1 MKIAD
6 ILKLTASGYTPAEI
20 KELHAIEIESPEA
33 VQLATGGASLSDVKD
48 LLTLAATEDA
58 GKTEEVAEPG
68 TGESDPDPDY
78 KKQYEELKRQMDAQT
93 DALKAIQAQNQR
105 QDQSGN
111 VKDPEEV
118 LADIITN
125 FM

>member
-20 KELHAIEIESPEA
+20 KELHALEVESPEA

-48 LLTLAATEDA
+48 LLTLAASEEVRR
-58 GKTEEVAEPG
+58 TEEAEPAPA
-68 TGESDPDPDY
+68 ESAPDPDY
-78 KKQYEELKRQMDAQT
+78 KKLYEELKAKSDTQAET
-93 DALKAIQAQNQR
+93 LKAIQNQNQR

-111 VKDPEEV
+111 TKDPETV